1 MNIKQSFNI
10 FIVHTINN
18 VWLTKRTKTV
28 FVCVSGFIP
37 APIIMGHMVDQ
48 TCILWQKTCGVSG
61 ACLLYDTAAFRYLIH
76 GVTLVVG
83 IIDLGLMIILS
94 IWLHREQQQQ
104 QQNEKGTPISGVI
117 VDAEQAGDVNS
128 DDLDAHLSEKQSLQ
142 NNDND
147 DSSPDDSDKDST
159 DTAAEMS
166 ISQSRILF
174 STSHPELTNF

>member
-1 MNIKQSFNI
+1 
-10 FIVHTINN
+10 
-18 VWLTKRTKTV
+18 
-28 FVCVSGFIP
+28 
-37 APIIMGHMVDQ
+37 MGHLVDQ
-48 TCILWQKTCGVSG
+48 TCILWQRTCGVSG

-94 IWLHREQQQQ
+94 IWLHREQQQH
-104 QQNEKGTPISGVI
+104 EKHTPISGVI
-117 VDAEQAGDVNS
+117 VNAEQAGDTNS
-128 DDLDAHLSEKQSLQ
+128 DDMDAHLSEKQSLQ

-147 DSSPDDSDKDST
+147 NSSPDDNDKDSI

-166 ISQSRILF
+166 RSQSRILF